1 MTEEIIISQLDPHE
15 AQQSVLDNAGRF
27 NVLRNGRRW
36 GKSAL
41 GVSLAMDT
49 MLDGFPVG
57 AFFPTFDFAEEF
69 WEELKERL
77 DPIISYKSE
86 SKHIIRL
93 ITGGSIKIW
102 SLEKARAGRGKKYK
116 RVIVDEGAFAKD
128 LKESWTK
135 AIRPTLTD
143 MVGDAW
149 FLSTPNGTLNYF
161 YELDKFSESPK
172 HSNWRSFHMPSYT
185 NPYLSKEELEEIRS
199 QIDELTWLQEFMAE
213 YVNFAGK
220 PFAYSF
226 SETKH
231 VGSLGPPL
239 ISLPLDL
246 SFDFN
251 VDPIT
256 CTVQQHDEEKS
267 WIKVYKEFRLTNSDI
282 YQLCDAI
289 IAEYGDN
296 YYFRVTGD
304 ASGNNRSAMVGDNLN
319 YYKIIIKKL
328 KLEDQ
333 LFVPA
338 ANPLHRNSRVLTNSL
353 FSRHTDLIIDEEGCP
368 FLIADLKFVECNE
381 SGEIDKKKDK
391 YKGHLID
398 CLRYYFNSWHSDF
411 LRKYNE
417 ASD

>member
-1 MTEEIIISQLDPHE
+1 MSEIIVTKAKLHK
-15 AQQSVLDNAGRF
+15 AQKEVYEQRGRF

-36 GKSAL
+36 GKSTFA
-41 GVSLAMDT
+41 VWLAQET
-49 MLDGFPVG
+49 MLKGDPVG
-57 AFFPTFDFAEEF
+57 AFFPTFDFCEEF

-77 DPIISYKSE
+77 GESISYKSE
-86 SKHIIRL
+86 SKHIIKL

-116 RVIVDEGAFAKD
+116 RVLVDEGAFAKD
-128 LKESWTK
+128 LKESWEK

-143 MVGDAW
+143 LIGDGW
-149 FLSTPNGTLNYF
+149 ILSTPNGRLNHFFTLDQNS
-161 YELDKFSESPK
+161 KK
-172 HSNWRSFHMPSYT
+172 HKNWRSFHMPSST
-185 NPYLSKEELEEIRS
+185 NPMLS
-199 QIDELTWLQEFMAE
+199 QDELDEIKSQLDDLTWAQEFLAE
-213 YVNFAGK
+213 YVDFAGR

-226 SETKH
+226 DPARH
-231 VGSLGPPL
+231 VGKTGKPK

-256 CTVQQHDEEKS
+256 CLACQHSEDKQE
-267 WIKVYKEFRLTNSDI
+267 IRIHKEFRLKNSDI
-282 YQLCDAI
+282 YELCDAI
-289 IAEYGDN
+289 ITEYGDD

-353 FSRHTDLIIDEEGCP
+353 FKRHPSVLIDEDECP
-368 FLIADLKFVECNE
+368 FLILDNKFVECNE
-381 SGEIDKKKDK
+381 DGDIDKTGDK
-391 YKGHLID
+391 HRGHLID
-398 CLRYYFNSWHSDF
+398 CERYYFNTWHSDF

-417 ASD
+417 TSD